1 MNQSNT
7 YNISVRRV
15 PKRSRKDRKE
25 YSASVIV
32 ESGGGSSDQVPV
44 MHNDLLNIMDVTEE
58 LSDDEK
64 GVHLTGAL
72 AKLLVTIDQA
82 RLDKWDKQP
91 VGSRN
96 IRVTD
101 TDLGYLIETMDD
113 YISKTKADVAKG
125 HITFE
130 QGVTST
136 LAHIA
141 ELYAGLIEADGATI
155 MDAIITNLTGDQGTI
170 RQLQSDHVSAK
181 LIRSTSYAGGPTGHG
196 YSINDQGEAELKS
209 LFIREFLEATEFRYN
224 RVTVIAGESW
234 RGPGA
239 GLIKAVDTTAQTI
252 TLKLEEGELA
262 TIDIDDICKA
272 IYHTPT
278 GFATAYFRI
287 TEKVSND
294 TYKYVLRSGYSMHP
308 KETMSFIAYGNFT
321 NKARQQSCYEARN
334 YKRYLANE
342 TTGILSYPI
351 S

>member
-32 ESGGGSSDQVPV
+32 ESGGGSSAQVPV
-44 MHNDLLNIMDVTEE
+44 MHNDLLNIIDVTEE

-91 VGSRN
+91 VGSKN

-130 QGVTST
+130 QGITSS

-155 MDAIITNLTGDQGTI
+155 MDAIITNLTSDQGII
-170 RQLQSDHVSAK
+170 RQLQSDNITAK
-181 LIRSTSYAGGPTGHG
+181 LIRSSSYVGGPTGHG

-209 LFIREFLEATEFRYN
+209 LF
-224 RVTVIAGESW
+224 
-234 RGPGA
+234 
-239 GLIKAVDTTAQTI
+239 
-252 TLKLEEGELA
+252 
-262 TIDIDDICKA
+262 
-272 IYHTPT
+272 
-278 GFATAYFRI
+278 
-287 TEKVSND
+287 
-294 TYKYVLRSGYSMHP
+294 
-308 KETMSFIAYGNFT
+308 
-321 NKARQQSCYEARN
+321 
-334 YKRYLANE
+334 
-342 TTGILSYPI
+342 
-351 S
+351 